1 MKFQI
6 LNFKFIFNY
15 VDSTLGSGSGRV
27 YLIERQITD
36 IKLFKELEIT
46 CKSAITSIDPFS

>member
-27 YLIERQITD
+27 YLIERPITD